1 MTPAQKKNAVKFK
14 EAIAIR
20 KKTGCSLKEAF
31 AKVYGKTKAAPK
43 KAAKKKVGNVT
54 LKKANYHARD
64 ERYVIMNDGKQHLEG
79 KAFFKA
85 DAKDIAKALRRVKAK
100 IKAET
105 KKVSGVKKAPKKKA
119 VKKAATHKDTK
130 SHNVNIR
137 VMSGNKSLGAY
148 KLNPFTFTQLKKL
161 NPLYFQNGWETWFG
175 VKGKKIISSN
185 KLGCQV
191 YVEKINRPYLG
202 IHYTCR
208 KISREGTLG
217 DLRRFH
223 DISELEKHVDKY
235 IKF

>member
-31 AKVYGKTKAAPK
+31 AKVYRKTKAAPK
-43 KAAKKKVGNVT
+43 KAAKKK
-54 LKKANYHARD
+54 
-64 ERYVIMNDGKQHLEG
+64 
-79 KAFFKA
+79 
-85 DAKDIAKALRRVKAK
+85 
-100 IKAET
+100 
-105 KKVSGVKKAPKKKA
+105 A
-119 VKKAATHKDTK
+119 VKKSIWKPIKKSAAKNKVSKKSATHKDTK